1 MDFEPGAN
9 AVRAKGILA
18 GGLWLA
24 AFMGPAGALAAA
36 APSPP
41 GAPALVVAP
50 PAQQPTL
57 DSARV
62 SLDGPVRLASNPAPS
77 PLWTAALAALSAL
90 LGSLVGYW
98 STQRSSRASIIQK
111 TNELE
116 IESIDRRLSEF
127 VGPFM
132 QLSAEN
138 MTLSLELK
146 RRHGSTSF
154 RTLTALLTPGWR
166 DGLSRGDAN
175 LLEVVVQNGVELRRL
190 LMEKSAAVVSPQLI
204 PFFSQASS
212 HFRFLELAY
221 KGSLDEDAARYE
233 AYVYPRQLD
242 RIMELELARL
252 QTRRELLR
260 SQPHR
265 PHARMTDLE
274 LGSLS

>member
-1 MDFEPGAN
+1 MQTPQ
-9 AVRAKGILA
+9 
-18 GGLWLA
+18 
-24 AFMGPAGALAAA
+24 
-36 APSPP
+36 
-41 GAPALVVAP
+41 LV
-50 PAQQPTL
+50 
-57 DSARV
+57 SARV
-62 SLDGPVRLASNPAPS
+62 SIDAPVRIASAPVPS
-77 PLWTAALAALSAL
+77 PLWTAALGALSAL

-98 STQRSSRASIIQK
+98 STQRSSQASIIQK

-138 MTLSLELK
+138 KTLSLEMK
-146 RRHGSTSF
+146 RRHGSTNF

-190 LMEKSAAVVSPQLI
+190 LMDKGSALVSPQLI
-204 PFFSQASS
+204 PYFSQASS

-252 QTRRELLR
+252 EARRELLR
-260 SQPHR
+260 SQPHCL
-265 PHARMTDLE
+265 HARIADLD
-274 LGSLS
+274 LSSLNSVPAALEGKAVPDSNKA